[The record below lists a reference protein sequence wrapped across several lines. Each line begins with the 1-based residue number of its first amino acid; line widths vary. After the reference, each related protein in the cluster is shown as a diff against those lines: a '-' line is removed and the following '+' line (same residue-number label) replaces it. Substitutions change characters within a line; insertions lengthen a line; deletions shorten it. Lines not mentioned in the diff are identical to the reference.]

1 MADDDS
7 ELAPGELIDGKYLL
21 VRRVGSGGM
30 GVVHAAK
37 RTALGDV
44 VAIKSLLRSQN
55 TAVNRARF
63 LREAQASARIRH
75 PNVVQVFDFAVARER
90 VPYLVME
97 YLEGLTLAQ
106 VLAERGRLP
115 LPRALALFSSICAAV
130 EAGHRRGVVHRDL
143 KPGNVM
149 LARSDDGREQI
160 KVLDFGLA
168 RLLGP
173 AAGELT
179 SPGALLGTVAYM
191 APEQIADAAATTASD
206 VFALG
211 VLLYELVTGR
221 LPFRAETH
229 VGTIMKITAGEYDDP
244 EPLCEGASIELLAA
258 IRAALS
264 HDPDARPGSAEAL
277 AQAAGAP
284 VASRWEEPAAPATR
298 PVAEASDEE
307 LDQRTVAR
315 TSDGDAPRLHV
326 TTAAAAAPRIPA
338 PRLADAPLVGRAQSL
353 TRLEALLAET
363 ESGSA
368 RLAVVLGEHGVGKT
382 RLLDEVCRRA
392 ASQGAVVLRGQFF
405 DYEGDRP
412 PPYETFAWMLAN
424 TAVDGD
430 LSRADAELRRDAARE
445 PQDKWQRFAS
455 LAQQI
460 GARALPPQARG
471 SQAEPRRLIVR
482 LEDMD
487 RATAAELDFVA
498 YLAHA
503 LGQTALV
510 VLGSA
515 TPGNPEFERWL
526 QTLAAKRSVTQIAL
540 APWSIDEV
548 RQWLDAA
555 LPGINVRPQD
565 LRRIAHASGGMPHG
579 TVELVRHLLAQ
590 GAIRR
595 SDRGYVCELAGELEL
610 PEGVQSLLEAQLSR
624 LDEPVRAVLEVA
636 CVIGEHF
643 RFETLCLAADL
654 DEGAA
659 EPLLDAAQRARVLSD
674 RAVAPGSDYRFTNP
688 GLRRLLY
695 ERLTTRRR
703 RKLHAR
709 VVEALQS
716 LYPERDRIAHVLAYH
731 LHAMQ
736 TWAPLLTAAIS
747 AAEQALRVYDV
758 DLADAC
764 VRWAQDAA
772 SGLAAEGA
780 EIDPRAAARLDRC
793 AGVLANAH
801 GEGARAEPLLRR
813 AIESA
818 HAVEE
823 PSLALDGLLGLCEC
837 QLGRGAL
844 RAASETAAAAIAL
857 AQRLGDRRREGA
869 AKVQLASC
877 LGPLGR
883 YDEARAAVEP
893 VANDAALPPVLH
905 ALASRELAWI
915 EAKTGNFAA
924 AERAALR
931 AQAAARAAR
940 DAHAEYRAVS
950 ALSLVYAECGDV
962 EAALP
967 QLELA
972 LRLAR
977 TLSLRRREGIELAN
991 AAECR
996 MLLGDRERALADA
1009 TRALEIF
1016 VEIGDAASEGDC
1028 RVNVGRLLLALGR
1041 RSEAIAMLDAARA
1054 ACAASGRTEY
1064 EGIALCE
1071 LGDARMGEGAVPQAR
1086 ALFERAR
1093 ECFERIGS
1101 ALSWR
1106 ADLGLARA
1114 QTVIGEE
1121 QPAREAA
1128 ARALAEVERQL
1139 AALPSR
1145 AAGDVLL
1152 RARAELELLLVPPT
1166 HSDPGDAVGLQARLT
1181 AQHDELQR
1189 LAAAMLAE
1197 GDVSHVAAGPQDAAR
1212 SLSRFAQR
1220 LRRHA
1225 ELEAQSLYP
1234 ALLEHADAHVR
1245 EVATRLY
1252 GDGVGLYDEFFA
1264 FAQRWAEPETIA
1276 AAPERFAGELVAVLR
1291 SLGRRMRRE
1300 DVELHPL
1307 AAGL

>member
-7 ELAPGELIDGKYLL
+7 ELSPGELIDGKYLL

-55 TAVNRARF
+55 TAINRARF
-63 LREAQASARIRH
+63 LREAQAAARIRH
-75 PNVVQVFDFAVARER
+75 PNVVQVFDFATARDR

-97 YLEGLTLAQ
+97 YLDGPTLAQ

-115 LPRALALFSSICAAV
+115 LSRALALFSSICAAV

-143 KPGNVM
+143 KPGNVI
-149 LARSDDGREQI
+149 LARSDDGRELV

-168 RLLGP
+168 RMLGP

-191 APEQIADAAATTASD
+191 APEQIAESAATPASD

-211 VLLYELVTGR
+211 VVLYELVTGR

-244 EPLCEGASIELLAA
+244 TPWCREAPSELIAA
-258 IRAALS
+258 IHAALA
-264 HDPDARPGSAEAL
+264 HEPDARPSSAEAL
-277 AQAAGAP
+277 ARAAGAP
-284 VASRWEEPAAPATR
+284 LPVRAEEPAID
-298 PVAEASDEE
+298 ASRAVLEPDDDGEH
-307 LDQRTVAR
+307 QRTMAHGVR
-315 TSDGDAPRLHV
+315 TSVAPPI
-326 TTAAAAAPRIPA
+326 TATAAGPPRAAAPR
-338 PRLADAPLVGRAQSL
+338 LTDAPMIGRADSL
-353 TRLEALLAET
+353 TRLEALVGEAEPGT
-363 ESGSA
+363 SRIAIVS
-368 RLAVVLGEHGVGKT
+368 GEHGVGKT

-392 ASQGAVVLRGQFF
+392 AGAGAVVLRGQFF

-412 PPYETFAWMLAN
+412 PPYEAFAWMLAN
-424 TAVDGD
+424 TAVDSD
-430 LSRADAELRRDAARE
+430 LAPAGVAPDPRQPDARE
-445 PQDKWQRFAS
+445 QQDKWQRFAS

-460 GARALPPQARG
+460 GSRALQPQQG
-471 SQAEPRRLIVR
+471 QPRRLVVR
-482 LEDMD
+482 LEDLD
-487 RATAAELDFVA
+487 RASAPELDFVA

-503 LGQTALV
+503 LGQAPLV
-510 VLGSA
+510 IFASA
-515 TPGNPEFERWL
+515 TPGHAEFERWL
-526 QTLAAKRSVTQIAL
+526 QSLAAKRPVTQIGL
-540 APWSIDEV
+540 APWTVDEV

-555 LPGINVRPQD
+555 LPGLNVRPQD
-565 LRRIAHASGGMPHG
+565 LRRIAHASGGIPHV

-595 SDRGYVCELAGELEL
+595 TELGYVCELAGELAL
-610 PEGVQSLLEAQLSR
+610 PEGVQSLLEAR
-624 LDEPVRAVLEVA
+624 LARLEEPVRSVLEVA

-643 RFETLCLAADL
+643 RFETVCLAADL
-654 DEGAA
+654 DETAA

-703 RKLHAR
+703 KKLHAR

-716 LYPERDRIAHVLAYH
+716 LYPDRDRIAHVLAYH
-731 LHAMQ
+731 LHAMER
-736 TWAPLLTAAIS
+736 WAPLVEVAIA
-747 AAEQALRVYDV
+747 AAEQALRVHDT

-764 VRWAQDAA
+764 VRWADDAVA
-772 SGLAAEGA
+772 GLAAQGEA
-780 EIDPRAAARLDRC
+780 TTPAVQARLDRC

-813 AIESA
+813 AIDTA
-818 HAVEE
+818 RAVEQ

-844 RAASETAAAAIAL
+844 RPASETAAEAIVV
-857 AQRLGDRRREGA
+857 AQQLGDRRREAA

-893 VANDAALPPVLH
+893 VANDPALPPVLH

-940 DAHAEYRAVS
+940 DVHAEYRAVS

-996 MLLGDRERALADA
+996 MLLGDRERALTDA

-1016 VEIGDAASEGDC
+1016 VEIGDVASEGDC

-1071 LGDARMGEGAVPQAR
+1071 LGDARMGEGAVAQAR

-1093 ECFERIGS
+1093 GCFERIGS

-1106 ADLGLARA
+1106 AELGLSRA
-1114 QTVIGEE
+1114 QMVIGDETA
-1121 QPAREAA
+1121 ARSAA
-1128 ARALAEVERQL
+1128 AHALAEVERQL
-1139 AALPSR
+1139 AALPER
-1145 AAGDVLL
+1145 AAGDVLS
-1152 RARAELELLLVPPT
+1152 RAKAELELLLYPPST
-1166 HSDPGDAVGLQARLT
+1166 SEAGGAVTLQARLV
-1181 AQHDELQR
+1181 AQHEELQR
-1189 LAAAMLAE
+1189 LAAAMLAD
-1197 GDVSHVAAGPQDAAR
+1197 GDATRIAAAPQDAAR
-1212 SLSRFAQR
+1212 ALARFAQR

-1225 ELEAQSLYP
+1225 ELEGQSLYP
-1234 ALLEHADAHVR
+1234 ALLEHADLRVR

-1252 GDGVGLYDEFFA
+1252 GDGVGLYEEFFA
-1264 FAQRWAEPETIA
+1264 FAQRWEDDGKIA
-1276 AAPERFAGELVAVLR
+1276 AAPERFASELVAVLR

-1307 AAGL
+1307 AVGL